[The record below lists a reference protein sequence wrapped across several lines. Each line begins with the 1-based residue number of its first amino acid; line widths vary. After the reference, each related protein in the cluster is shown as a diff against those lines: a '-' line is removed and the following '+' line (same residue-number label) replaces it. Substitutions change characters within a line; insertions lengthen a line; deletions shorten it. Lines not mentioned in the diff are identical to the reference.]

1 MSDHLQRELKKEFQ
15 LERMI
20 LFSDAV
26 FAIAITLLAIEL
38 KLPSEITINNI
49 ATSLDRHTATD
60 NLLLHA
66 LAEMIGKF
74 IGFFISFFLIGL
86 YWTIHHRMF
95 GFVINYNRR
104 LLWLNLVFLMA
115 IVLMPFSTGF
125 YSEYAIKFLKVPV
138 IIYTLNIIFIGLM
151 NYILWSYV
159 ANPKNQLAE
168 GINITER
175 KYFGYRAIIVPC
187 VFFVMAVLYILLKK
201 EYAIYVP
208 LTIPLLMRI
217 FKRFYFKKHN
227 LN

>member
-1 MSDHLQRELKKEFQ
+1 
-15 LERMI
+15 
-20 LFSDAV
+20 
-26 FAIAITLLAIEL
+26 
-38 KLPSEITINNI
+38 NNI
-49 ATSLDRHTATD
+49 TTSLDRHNATD
-60 NLLLHA
+60 SLLLHT

-74 IGFFISFFLIGL
+74 IGFFISFFPIGL

-104 LLWLNLVFLMA
+104 LLWLNLIFLMA

-125 YSEYAIKFLKVPV
+125 YSEYAVKFLKVPV
-138 IIYTLNIIFIGLM
+138 IIYTLNIIFIGIM
-151 NYILWSYV
+151 NYVLWTYV

-201 EYAIYVP
+201 EYAIYAP
-208 LTIPLLMRI
+208 LTIPLLMRV